1 MEKLSKIDLREGGFA
16 GLKEHRFVMDSR
28 VFGSGKEPQTWD
40 GMGHFVYLADARFM
54 PKGQTMMHGHRE
66 VDVIS
71 VMVKGRIDHKGS
83 LEHGQSILAKQVQV
97 QRAGGEGFSHNEINP
112 DSVEN
117 QMIQL
122 WVMPERLGEPAGYQL
137 YFPNDGELTPV
148 YGGAEQ
154 SFDSRTQISVANL
167 NAGDEITLPNSA
179 LIYVSDGSVT
189 LANETVSAGTLVRS
203 SVAQLDAKLTAIEA
217 SQVIVISLLDS

>member
-1 MEKLSKIDLREGGFA
+1 MKKLSSFDLREGGFA

-28 VFGSGKEPQTWD
+28 VFGRGKELNTWD
-40 GMGHFVYLADARFM
+40 GVGHFVYLADARFM
-54 PKGQTMMHGHRE
+54 PKGETMMHGHKE

-71 VMVKGRIDHKGS
+71 VMVKGRINHEGS
-83 LEHGQSILAKQVQV
+83 LEHGQSISAKQVQV

-122 WVMPERLGEPAGYQL
+122 WVMPERLGEPAAYQL
-137 YFPNDGELTPV
+137 YSPINGELTPV
-148 YGGAEQ
+148 YGGAGQ
-154 SFDSRTQISVANL
+154 TFDSRTQISVANL
-167 NAGDEITLPNSA
+167 NPGDEITLPTPA
-179 LIYVSDGSVT
+179 LVYVSNGSVI
-189 LANETVSAGTLVRS
+189 LANEVIAAGTLVRTDES
-203 SVAQLDAKLTAIEA
+203 ELEAQLIAEQT

>member
-1 MEKLSKIDLREGGFA
+1 MEKLSKVDLREGGFA

-28 VFGSGKEPQTWD
+28 VFGRGKEPKTWD
-40 GMGHFVYLADARFM
+40 GVGHFVYLADARFM
-54 PKGQTMMHGHRE
+54 PKGETMMHGHRE

-71 VMVKGRIDHKGS
+71 VMVKGQIAHEGS
-83 LEHGQSILAKQVQV
+83 LEHGQSIVAKQVQV

-112 DSVEN
+112 DDVEN

-122 WVMPERLGEPAGYQL
+122 WVMPETLGESAAYRLYSPAE
-137 YFPNDGELTPV
+137 GELTPI
-148 YGGAEQ
+148 YGGAAQ
-154 SFDSRTQISVANL
+154 TFSSRTQVSVANL
-167 NAGDEITLPNSA
+167 NSGDEIKLATPA

-203 SVAQLDAKLTAIEA
+203 IQAQLDAKLTAVEE